1 MRSPVNPVDPR
12 FPVRRTA
19 ARFSRAARLSPVTLL
34 SASAAAAVLL
44 SACSAPA
51 ATPPSSSSN
60 VIDVVASTSVYGDI
74 AKSVGGDKVSVTSII
89 SKTSQ
94 DPHSYEAS
102 TQDKLAVSK
111 AQLAIDNGAGYD
123 DFFRKLLDDSKISA
137 DKTLTA
143 VNVSGLLPAAT
154 SGASPSAVPEG
165 FNEHIWYNFDAM
177 AKVADAVAAK
187 LGSLDAA
194 DAKTFTA
201 NADKF
206 KSSLTGLSSKVAAI
220 KASKSSAPVAITE
233 PVPGYLLEAAGL
245 ENKTPEEFSHAI
257 EAGSDVPPAAVKE
270 TSDLITSK
278 SVRFLAYNEQTA
290 SAETEKLK
298 ASASAAGVPVVG
310 FTETLPEGKD
320 YVAWM
325 TDNVGNVAAA
335 LNK

>member
-1 MRSPVNPVDPR
+1 
-12 FPVRRTA
+12 VRRTA
-19 ARFSRAARLSPVTLL
+19 ARLSLAALP
-34 SASAAAAVLL
+34 SACAAVAVLL
-44 SACSAPA
+44 AACAAPA
-51 ATPPSSSSN
+51 ATAPSSSSG

-89 SKTSQ
+89 TTTSQ

-102 TQDKLAVSK
+102 TQDKLAISK
-111 AQLAIDNGAGYD
+111 AQLVIDNGAGYD
-123 DFFRKLLDDSKISA
+123 DFFSKLSDDSKVPA
-137 DKTLTA
+137 DKVITA
-143 VNVSGLLPAAT
+143 VNVSGLLPTGT
-154 SGASPSAVPEG
+154 SGASSSVPDG
-165 FNEHIWYNFDAM
+165 FNEHVWYNFDAM

-187 LGSLDAA
+187 LGSLNSAE
-194 DAKTFTA
+194 AKTFTA

-206 KSSLTGLSSKVAAI
+206 KSSLTALSAKVAGIKSSKG
-220 KASKSSAPVAITE
+220 SAPVAITE

-245 ENKTPEEFSHAI
+245 ENKTPAAFSHAI

-278 SVRFLAYNEQTA
+278 SVRFLAYNEQTS

-298 ASASAAGVPVVG
+298 AAATAAGVPVVG

-320 YVAWM
+320 YVTWM
-325 TDNVGNVAAA
+325 TDNVSNISAA

>member
-1 MRSPVNPVDPR
+1 MPSAC
-12 FPVRRTA
+12 A
-19 ARFSRAARLSPVTLL
+19 AV
-34 SASAAAAVLL
+34 AVLL
-44 SACSAPA
+44 AACAAPGASA
-51 ATPPSSSSN
+51 PSSSSSG

-74 AKSVGGDKVSVTSII
+74 AKTVGGGKVSVTSII

-111 AQLAIDNGAGYD
+111 AQLVIDNGAGYD
-123 DFFRKLLDDSKISA
+123 DFFAKLADDGKIAA
-137 DKTLTA
+137 DKTITA
-143 VNVSGLLPAAT
+143 VNVSGLLPAAST
-154 SGASPSAVPEG
+154 GSSPAAVPEG
-165 FNEHIWYNFDAM
+165 FNEHVWYNFDAM

-187 LGSLDAA
+187 LGSLDPA
-194 DAKTFTA
+194 DANTFTA
-201 NADKF
+201 NAGKF
-206 KSSLTGLSSKVAAI
+206 KSSLTGLSAKVAGI
-220 KASKSSAPVAITE
+220 KASKGSAPVAITE

-245 ENKTPEEFSHAI
+245 ENKTPEEFSRAI
-257 EAGSDVPPAAVKE
+257 EVGSDVPPAAVKE

-298 ASASAAGVPVVG
+298 AEATAAGVPVIG

-320 YVAWM
+320 YVGWM

-335 LNK
+335 LKK

>member
-1 MRSPVNPVDPR
+1 M
-12 FPVRRTA
+12 RRTA
-19 ARFSRAARLSPVTLL
+19 ARLSFA
-34 SASAAAAVLL
+34 ASAGLAVLL
-44 SACSAPA
+44 AACAAPA
-51 ATPPSSSSN
+51 ATAPSSSSG

-74 AKSVGGDKVSVTSII
+74 VKSIGGDKVAVTSII

-111 AQLAIDNGAGYD
+111 AGLVISNGAGYD
-123 DFFRKLLDDSKISA
+123 DFFSKLSDDGKVPA
-137 DKTLTA
+137 DKVITA
-143 VNVSGLLPAAT
+143 VDASGLLPTAT
-154 SGASPSAVPEG
+154 AGATAKVPEG
-165 FNEHIWYNFDAM
+165 FNEHVWYNFSAM
-177 AKVADAVAAK
+177 GKVADAVAAK
-187 LGSLDAA
+187 LGSLNSAEA
-194 DAKTFTA
+194 RTFTA

-206 KSSLTGLSSKVAAI
+206 KSSLNGLSAKVAEI
-220 KASKSSAPVAITE
+220 KASKGSAPVAITE

-257 EAGSDVPPAAVKE
+257 EAGSDVPPGAVKQ

-290 SAETEKLK
+290 GAQTEKLK
-298 ASASAAGVPVVG
+298 AAATTAGIPVVG

-320 YVAWM
+320 YITWM
-325 TDNVGNVAAA
+325 TDNVGNIAAA

>member
-1 MRSPVNPVDPR
+1 M
-12 FPVRRTA
+12 RRTA
-19 ARFSRAARLSPVTLL
+19 ARSSLARLSPVTLL

-51 ATPPSSSSN
+51 ATPPASSSK

-111 AQLAIDNGAGYD
+111 AQLVIDNGAGYD
-123 DFFRKLLDDSKISA
+123 DFFSKLADESKISP
-137 DKTLTA
+137 DKAITA

-154 SGASPSAVPEG
+154 PGASAAAVPEG
-165 FNEHIWYNFDAM
+165 FNEHVWYNFDAM
-177 AKVADAVAAK
+177 AKLADAVAAK
-187 LGSLDAA
+187 LGSLDGA

-206 KSSLTGLSSKVAAI
+206 KSSLTGLSAKVAAI
-220 KASKSSAPVAITE
+220 KASKPSAPVAVTE

-298 ASASAAGVPVVG
+298 AAASSAGVPVVG

>member
-1 MRSPVNPVDPR
+1 MATLIESPVVLDSVDPR
-12 FPVRRTA
+12 FPVRRSA
-19 ARFSRAARLSPVTLL
+19 ARPSLTALPAAY
-34 SASAAAAVLL
+34 AAFAVLL
-44 SACSAPA
+44 AGCAAPA
-51 ATPPSSSSN
+51 ATAPSSSG

-89 SKTSQ
+89 SKTNQ

-111 AQLAIDNGAGYD
+111 AQLVIDNGAGYD
-123 DFFRKLLDDSKISA
+123 DFFSKLADDSKVAA
-137 DKTLTA
+137 DKTITA

-154 SGASPSAVPEG
+154 TGASPSAVPEG
-165 FNEHIWYNFDAM
+165 FNEHVWYNFGAM

-187 LGSLDAA
+187 LGSLNPA

-206 KSSLTGLSSKVAAI
+206 KSSLTGLSAKVAEI
-220 KASKSSAPVAITE
+220 KASKASAPVAITE
-233 PVPGYLLEAAGL
+233 PVPGYLLDAAGL

-257 EAGSDVPPAAVKE
+257 EVGSDVPPAAVKE
-270 TSDLITSK
+270 TGDLITSK

-298 ASASAAGVPVVG
+298 SEAAAAGVPVIG

-325 TDNVGNVAAA
+325 TDNVANVAAA

>member
-1 MRSPVNPVDPR
+1 M
-12 FPVRRTA
+12 RRTA
-19 ARFSRAARLSPVTLL
+19 ARHSLAAV
-34 SASAAAAVLL
+34 ASLAASGGVAVLL
-44 SACSAPA
+44 AACSAPA
-51 ATPPSSSSN
+51 ATAPSSSG

-89 SKTSQ
+89 SKTGQ

-102 TQDKLAVSK
+102 TQDKLVVSK
-111 AQLAIDNGAGYD
+111 AQLVIDNGAGYD
-123 DFFRKLLDDSKISA
+123 DFFSKLADDSKVAA
-137 DKTLTA
+137 DKTITA
-143 VNVSGLLPAAT
+143 VNVSGLLPAGT
-154 SGASPSAVPEG
+154 SSTSPSAVPEG
-165 FNEHIWYNFDAM
+165 FNEHVWYNFDAM

-187 LGSLDAA
+187 LGSLKPA
-194 DAKTFTA
+194 DAKSFTA
-201 NADKF
+201 NAGKF
-206 KSSLTGLSSKVAAI
+206 KSSLTGLSAKVAEI
-220 KASKSSAPVAITE
+220 KSSKGSAPVAITE

-257 EAGSDVPPAAVKE
+257 EVGSDVPPAAVKE
-270 TSDLITSK
+270 TSDLISSK

-298 ASASAAGVPVVG
+298 AAATAAGVPVIG

>member
-1 MRSPVNPVDPR
+1 M
-12 FPVRRTA
+12 RRTA
-19 ARFSRAARLSPVTLL
+19 ARLSLATLPSACAAV
-34 SASAAAAVLL
+34 AVLL
-44 SACSAPA
+44 AACAAPA
-51 ATPPSSSSN
+51 ATAPSSSSG

-74 AKSVGGDKVSVTSII
+74 VKSVGGEKVSVTSII

-102 TQDKLAVSK
+102 TQDKLAISK
-111 AQLAIDNGAGYD
+111 ARLVIDNGAGYD
-123 DFFRKLLDDSKISA
+123 DFFSKLSDDSKVPA
-137 DKTLTA
+137 DKVITA
-143 VNVSGLLPAAT
+143 VNASGLLPAPT
-154 SGASPSAVPEG
+154 SGAASKVPEG
-165 FNEHIWYNFDAM
+165 FNEHVWYNFDAM
-177 AKVADAVAAK
+177 GKVADAVAAK
-187 LGSLDAA
+187 LGSLNSA

-201 NADKF
+201 NAEKF
-206 KSSLTGLSSKVAAI
+206 KSSLSGLSAKVAEI

-290 SAETEKLK
+290 GAETEKLK
-298 ASASAAGVPVVG
+298 AAATTAGVPVVG
-310 FTETLPEGKD
+310 FTETLPEGKG
-320 YVAWM
+320 YIAWM
-325 TDNVGNVAAA
+325 SDNVANIAAA

>member
-1 MRSPVNPVDPR
+1 MLDSVDPR

-19 ARFSRAARLSPVTLL
+19 ARLSLAAVP
-34 SASAAAAVLL
+34 AACAAVAVLL
-44 SACSAPA
+44 AACSAPA
-51 ATPPSSSSN
+51 ATAPSSSSG

-111 AQLAIDNGAGYD
+111 AQLVIDNGAGYD
-123 DFFRKLLDDSKISA
+123 DFFSKLADDSKVAA
-137 DKTLTA
+137 DKTITA

-154 SGASPSAVPEG
+154 SSTSASAVPEG
-165 FNEHIWYNFDAM
+165 FNEHVWYNFDAM

-187 LGSLDAA
+187 LGSLNPA

-206 KSSLTGLSSKVAAI
+206 KSSLTGLSAKVAEI
-220 KASKSSAPVAITE
+220 KSSKGSAPVAITE

-257 EAGSDVPPAAVKE
+257 EVGSDVPPAAVKE
-270 TSDLITSK
+270 TSDLISSK
-278 SVRFLAYNEQTA
+278 SVRFVAYNEQTA

-298 ASASAAGVPVVG
+298 AAATAAGVPVIG